1 MNVNILDIIFY
12 AFALLI
18 VISAFIVVFS
28 KNVMHSAFALMFTLL
43 GVAALYVLLNA
54 DFLAMTQIMIYIGG
68 IMVLIVFGV
77 MLTTKI
83 TNVDVKS
90 KNVQIMPTAILTAVI
105 GGALCGVFWNTN
117 WTVAPTFDVDATASY
132 LGMLLLTDYILP
144 FEAVS
149 VLLLIAMIGAAL
161 IARRKA

>member
-1 MNVNILDIIFY
+1 MNEIILDIVFY

-18 VISAFIVVFS
+18 VVSAFVVVSS
-28 KNVMHSAFALMFTLL
+28 KNVMHSAFSLMFTLL
-43 GVAALYVLLNA
+43 GVAGLYVLLNA
-54 DFLAMTQIMIYIGG
+54 DFIAMTQIMVYIGG
-68 IMVLIVFGV
+68 IMILIVFGN
-77 MLTTKI
+77 MLTTRI

-90 KNVQIMPTAILTAVI
+90 KNIQILPTALLTAII
-105 GGALCGVFWNTN
+105 GGTLCGTFWYTN
-117 WTVAPTFDVDATASY
+117 WAVAPTFDVEATASHI
-132 LGMLLLTDYILP
+132 GMILLTDYILP

>member
-1 MNVNILDIIFY
+1 MNVSILDIVFY

-18 VISAFIVVFS
+18 VMSAGIVVFS

-43 GVAALYVLLNA
+43 GVAALYVLLTA
-54 DFLAMTQIMIYIGG
+54 DFLAMTQIMVYIGG
-68 IMVLIVFGV
+68 IMILIIFGV

-90 KNVQIMPTAILTAVI
+90 KNIQIIPAAILTAII
-105 GGALCGVFWNTN
+105 GGALCGIFWSTK
-117 WTVAPTFDVDATASY
+117 WTVVPTFDVEATASY
-132 LGMLLLTDYILP
+132 LGVMLLTDYILP

>member
-1 MNVNILDIIFY
+1 MNEIILDIVFY

-18 VISAFIVVFS
+18 VVSAFIVVGS
-28 KNVMHSAFALMFTLL
+28 KNIMHSAFSLMFTLL
-43 GVAALYVLLNA
+43 GIAALYVLLNA
-54 DFLAMTQIMIYIGG
+54 DFIAMTQIMVYIGG
-68 IMVLIVFGV
+68 IMILIVFGN
-77 MLTTKI
+77 MLTTRI

-90 KNVQIMPTAILTAVI
+90 KNIQIMPTAILTAII

-117 WTVAPTFDVDATASY
+117 WAVAPTFDVEATASHI
-132 LGMLLLTDYILP
+132 GMILLTDYILP